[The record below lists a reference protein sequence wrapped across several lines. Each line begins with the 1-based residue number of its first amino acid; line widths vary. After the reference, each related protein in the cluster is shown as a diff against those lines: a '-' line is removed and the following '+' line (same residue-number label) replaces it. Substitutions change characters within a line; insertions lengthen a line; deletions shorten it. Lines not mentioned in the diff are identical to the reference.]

1 MSPPSEIPTG
11 LPGFRLWPAA
21 LSETEQAAL
30 VAEVFAAIEA
40 APLYRPVTPGGRPF
54 SVRMTN
60 LGPLGWVSDR
70 DGDDAWM
77 LCEVLSK
84 TEKELKLQQLEKG
97 SRVFTRSRI
106 ETQSS
111 SDGDGPVETRYDGVE
126 LANAKLSDAELAEGR
141 DNDLITLPHLHEPAI
156 LHDIAQRFNRSEIYT
171 WTGPVLIAVNPF
183 ERLPLYTNVSFLI
196 ISLPLD

>member
-1 MSPPSEIPTG
+1 MTS
-11 LPGFRLWPAA
+11 
-21 LSETEQAAL
+21 LSVHIGAMEK
-30 VAEVFAAIEA
+30 
-40 APLYRPVTPGGRPF
+40 GGH
-54 SVRMTN
+54 V
-60 LGPLGWVSDR
+60 WVSDR

-126 LANAKLSDAELAEGR
+126 LANANLSDAELAEGR

-156 LHDIAQRFNRSEIYT
+156 LHAIAQRFNRSEIYT